1 MTNLS
6 SRQRSACFA
15 SRRYH
20 GRYAHASRRVTKT
33 DDRPLLAAGAPD
45 RAQFSN
51 AGFRLALYL
60 RFAAVV
66 TTLISLGI
74 KLVIAVMF
82 GLLAARSSSSRTE
95 REALQVRQQS
105 PDAARGGLSLAALV
119 PVENAFL
126 RHWRNNCRSL
136 VRRQRMRFRCKP
148 ATLPLPTASL
158 SAILSSS
165 LVARFRTP
173 RGLPSGYRS
182 DRGGMAVPARDVSSQ
197 YALQQVY
204 TTAPA
209 PFPVL
214 EAAWDHTG
222 RKHWI
227 STKCTNPI
235 LDHLRVR

>member
-148 ATLPLPTASL
+148 ATLPLPIWTFQASTPCNKSTPQRQRL
-158 SAILSSS
+158 
-165 LVARFRTP
+165 FRCSKRPGIIPGANT
-173 RGLPSGYRS
+173 GYLPSVPTPSWTTYES
-182 DRGGMAVPARDVSSQ
+182 DNQQYDQYYDNYSYWTITGARGA
-197 YALQQVY
+197 
-204 TTAPA
+204 
-209 PFPVL
+209 
-214 EAAWDHTG
+214 
-222 RKHWI
+222 I
-227 STKCTNPI
+227 STVPS
-235 LDHLRVR
+235 